1 MAGAG
6 KPVLKSSFR
15 IRTESLTF
23 LHKFTSKVEPPAVY
37 DVAIIRAHLVR
48 FALLERINPKLMEKL
63 HENFGIGG
71 LALCGKI
78 QAGVTAASFRTTV
91 RNRQIDVPG
100 SVRIVADD
108 LVSAPN
114 LFHRCF
120 HYVT

>member
-6 KPVLKSSFR
+6 KPVLKSSVR

-23 LHKFTSKVEPPAVY
+23 LHKFTSKVEPPAIY

-63 HENFGIGG
+63 HENFRIGG

-78 QAGVTAASFRTTV
+78 QAGVTAASFRITV

-114 LFHRCF
+114 LFHCCF